1 MKKIFTYNPDFIFN
15 KSGVTKIT
23 KKIAESE
30 LTIFALKNIGENDSV
45 VGYSKMKICS
55 DRKNNVNCVLRVKNQ
70 TNTISDYVKFE
81 VKEKKRCT
89 QKPISYVPVGE
100 NKYIGVIKSSKS
112 RVIFPLLILLILS
125 AFLYFGLNPHSKPEW
140 FPNIDGNI
148 GVHQKSED
156 ETKVGSIKANGFTK
170 WIVPAGQTKNISV
183 PLTNPAENRCYF
195 QFTITLDETGEVLYE
210 SQLVPPSEG
219 IYLID
224 ISRPLEAGI
233 YSATIFISTTDVETG
248 GKMNSCKMKT
258 TIVCQ

>member
-1 MKKIFTYNPDFIFN
+1 MEKIFTYNPVFIFD

-23 KKIAESE
+23 KKIADSE
-30 LTIFALKNIGENDSV
+30 LTIFALKNIGEDDYV

-55 DRKNNVNCVLRVKNQ
+55 DKKSNVDGVLRVKKAPRSV
-70 TNTISDYVKFE
+70 SDYVKFE
-81 VKEKKRCT
+81 VKEKKKCT
-89 QKPISYVPVGE
+89 QELMGYVPVGE
-100 NKYIGVIKSSKS
+100 NKYIGITKSSKS

-125 AFLYFGLNPHSKPEW
+125 ALLYLGLNPNSKPEW

-156 ETKVGSIKANGFTK
+156 ETKVGSIKVNGFSK

-183 PLTNPAENRCYF
+183 PLTNPTENRCYF

-248 GKMNSCKMKT
+248 GKMNSCKLNT

>member
-1 MKKIFTYNPDFIFN
+1 MKN
-15 KSGVTKIT
+15 
-23 KKIAESE
+23 
-30 LTIFALKNIGENDSV
+30 
-45 VGYSKMKICS
+45 CS
-55 DRKNNVNCVLRVKNQ
+55 DKKSNVDYVLRVKNK
-70 TNTISDYVKFE
+70 TNAVSDYVKFE
-81 VKEKKRCT
+81 VKEKKKCT
-89 QKPISYVPVGE
+89 QKLIGYAPVGE
-100 NKYIGVIKSSKS
+100 HKFIGIIKSKK
-112 RVIFPLLILLILS
+112 FPIILPLFILLIIS
-125 AFLYFGLNPHSKPEW
+125 AFLYFGFNPNSKPEW

-148 GVHQKSED
+148 GVHQKGED

-224 ISRPLEAGI
+224 ISRPLEAGN

-248 GKMNSCKMKT
+248 GKMNTCKLNT